1 MYVETD
7 IFQCEFFKF
16 LKCLNWGGGG
26 TRSGFMQYGGVQL
39 RGPKPYAILGKAGL
53 QKHTL
58 F

>member
-1 MYVETD
+1 MGGIMHIALVGGGG
-7 IFQCEFFKF
+7 
-16 LKCLNWGGGG
+16 GGGG